1 MQLNEV
7 RLRSLK
13 VKRRVLPMLDLF
25 DTGFF
30 CLVTGSGCRGFSE
43 CCNRATVEIHA
54 SIDLFPFR
62 DPALLWFL

>member
-30 CLVTGSGCRGFSE
+30 CLVTGSGCRGFSR

-54 SIDLFPFR
+54 
-62 DPALLWFL
+62 